1 MNRVNHMKWRQ
12 PLECGRSGYCW
23 QTPPAPEARRTLA
36 GGGAKRNHRKRAGS
50 ESRPEGAQEKCRFA
64 NQSESCV
71 PAGTRKIFFA
81 LSRWLRFAPPPAN
94 VRRASGAGNNFAE
107 FASSIAR
114 DRFGSHLWILQT
126 FSMRDAV
133 DFISIVAQVSKM
145 TTKAVPSART
155 PKAPPF

>member
-1 MNRVNHMKWRQ
+1 MAAAFGVRA
-12 PLECGRSGYCW
+12 LGIL
-23 QTPPAPEARRTLA
+23 LA
-36 GGGAKRNHRKRAGS
+36 NSSSPGGAAD
-50 ESRPEGAQEKCRFA
+50 
-64 NQSESCV
+64 
-71 PAGTRKIFFA
+71 I
-81 LSRWLRFAPPPAN
+81 SRWLRFAPPPAN